1 MNKLRKIKDEI
12 VPLIERTET
21 ESEIEN
27 IRIKYLGR
35 KGIIKEVLKS
45 LKDVPPDKRPLLGK
59 DVNEIKKY
67 ILDLINTRK
76 KEIKYTQNKDYR
88 RKREN

>member
-1 MNKLRKIKDEI
+1 LNKLRKIKDEI